1 MRKERIALHLVRNA
15 TSTINGVI
23 SPSCANLGIIVAT
36 SLENRS
42 RAEETKRIKK
52 TNEHSECT
60 SSEDELFSHAAQ
72 HLSQAKKIREI
83 GRDDGNYQTV
93 AVRLRDVY
101 VVMEADSGADVK
113 IMDEHQFKAFIHRMN
128 DKSTLTN
135 STVKLCKSSTQN

>member
-23 SPSCANLGIIVAT
+23 SPSRANLGIIVAT

-42 RAEETKRIKK
+42 RAEETKRIKN
-52 TNEHSECT
+52 TNVR
-60 SSEDELFSHAAQ
+60 EDEFFSHAAQ